1 MQLLADI
8 PALPVRNVEQS
19 ILFFRDILEL
29 STPHLDTGFAIFYRD
44 GVEVHIWQADDESW
58 RTRSNGEPGLSRSF
72 LERPAAEMQ
81 FSE

>member
-1 MQLLADI
+1 MRLLAAI
-8 PALPVRNVEQS
+8 LGLPVRNVEKS
-19 ILFFRDILEL
+19 ILFYRDILEL
-29 STPHLDTGFAIFYRD
+29 STPHLDIGFAIIYRD

-58 RTRSNGEPGLSRSF
+58 RTRSNGEPGLSRSI